1 MRFAFPRS
9 VARSNRQW
17 RVGSSL
23 LFISVAVEIPPQRD
37 PPVSTS
43 MWLPRVALLLLRF
56 SGVLLVEGFNTC
68 HSINLDAQK
77 SRRIEAVRGQILSK
91 LRIRSAPHKDEAPAG
106 GSVPAEVMLLYNSTR
121 ELLKE
126 RARLAESACERESS
140 EEDYYAKEVQ
150 RIDMLAPRADT
161 NAVQPAAPGPHH
173 RVVHFDVSGV
183 DLTNSTLFK
192 AEFRIF
198 RAPNPQARASEQR
211 VEIYQLLQPDA
222 ESTSTQRYIDSRTV
236 QPKEKGAW
244 ISVDVTETI
253 KDWVSDPENNLG
265 LKLGVHCPCCTFVPS
280 TNNIVPNKSEELEA
294 LFAGLDDEQLRQMRK
309 PGQVKGQADFST
321 KTPHLILTVLP
332 SDRAE
337 DPANKNRKKRAAA
350 TDTTTCSR
358 GSDQGCCLRSLYID
372 FRRDLNWKW
381 IHEPKG
387 YKANFCA
394 GNCPYIWS
402 ANNHYNMILPLY
414 NKLNPEASASPC
426 CVPQDLEPL
435 TIMYF
440 IGRTPRVEQLSNMVV
455 KSCKCR

>member
-1 MRFAFPRS
+1 
-9 VARSNRQW
+9 
-17 RVGSSL
+17 
-23 LFISVAVEIPPQRD
+23 
-37 PPVSTS
+37 
-43 MWLPRVALLLLRF
+43 MWLLRLALLLLGF

-91 LRIRSAPHKDEAPAG
+91 LRIRTPPDKDDEDPPS
-106 GSVPAEVMLLYNSTR
+106 GSVTPEVVLLYNSTR

-126 RARLAESACERESS
+126 RARLAESACDRESS

-150 RIDMLAPRADT
+150 RIDMLPPRTNTSESVTRFQPSAP
-161 NAVQPAAPGPHH
+161 NPHY
-173 RVVHFDVSGV
+173 REVHFDVSGV
-183 DLTNSTLFK
+183 DLTNSSLTK

-198 RAPNPQARASEQR
+198 RAPNPQAGASEQR
-211 VEIYQLLQPDA
+211 VEIYQLLKAD
-222 ESTSTQRYIDSRTV
+222 EETTSTQRYIDSRTV
-236 QPKEKGAW
+236 QPKAKGAW
-244 ISVDVTETI
+244 MSVDVTETI
-253 KDWVSDPENNLG
+253 KDWIFRS
-265 LKLGVHCPCCTFVPS
+265 
-280 TNNIVPNKSEELEA
+280 SEELEA
-294 LFAGLDDEQLRQMRK
+294 LFAGVDDELLRQMRK
-309 PGQVKGQADFST
+309 PGKVKGQADFST
-321 KTPHLILTVLP
+321 KTPHLILTMLP
-332 SDRAE
+332 SDRV
-337 DPANKNRKKRAAA
+337 DNLPKKNRKKRAAA
-350 TDTTTCSR
+350 AETTTCSR
-358 GSDQGCCLRSLYID
+358 GSEQGCCLRSLYID

-414 NKLNPEASASPC
+414 NKLNPSASASPC

>member
-1 MRFAFPRS
+1 
-9 VARSNRQW
+9 
-17 RVGSSL
+17 
-23 LFISVAVEIPPQRD
+23 
-37 PPVSTS
+37 
-43 MWLPRVALLLLRF
+43 MWLPRLALLLLLLRF
-56 SGVLLVEGFNTC
+56 SGVLLVEGINTC
-68 HSINLDAQK
+68 QSINLDKQK

-91 LRIRSAPHKDEAPAG
+91 LRIRSPPDEDDEPPPG
-106 GSVPAEVMLLYNSTR
+106 TVPPEVMLLFNSTR

-150 RIDMLAPRADT
+150 RIDMLPPRTDT
-161 NAVQPAAPGPHH
+161 NVVQSASPNPHY
-173 RVVHFDVSGV
+173 RMVHFDVSGV
-183 DLTNSTLFK
+183 DLTNSTLVK

-211 VEIYQLLQPDA
+211 VEIYQVLKPD
-222 ESTSTQRYIDSRTV
+222 EDSTSTQRYIESRTV
-236 QPKEKGAW
+236 QLKSKGGW
-244 ISVDVTETI
+244 IAVEVTETI
-253 KDWVSDPENNLG
+253 KDWVSDSENNLG

-294 LFAGLDDEQLRQMRK
+294 LFAGVDDERIRQIRK
-309 PGQVKGQADFST
+309 AGKVKGQADFST
-321 KTPHLILTVLP
+321 KTPHLILTLLP
-332 SDRAE
+332 SDRV
-337 DPANKNRKKRAAA
+337 DNPTTKNRKKRAAV
-350 TDTTTCSR
+350 TDSSTCSR
-358 GSDQGCCLRSLYID
+358 SDQGCCLRSLYID

-394 GNCPYIWS
+394 GNCPYLWS

-414 NKLNPEASASPC
+414 NKMNPEASAAPC

-455 KSCKCR
+455 KTCKCR

>member
-1 MRFAFPRS
+1 
-9 VARSNRQW
+9 
-17 RVGSSL
+17 
-23 LFISVAVEIPPQRD
+23 
-37 PPVSTS
+37 
-43 MWLPRVALLLLRF
+43 MWLPRLALLLLLLRF
-56 SGVLLVEGFNTC
+56 SGVLLVEGINTC
-68 HSINLDAQK
+68 QSINLDKQK

-91 LRIRSAPHKDEAPAG
+91 LRIRSPPDEDDEPPPG
-106 GSVPAEVMLLYNSTR
+106 TVPPEVMLLYNSTR

-150 RIDMLAPRADT
+150 RIDMLPPRTDT
-161 NAVQPAAPGPHH
+161 NVVQSASPNPHY
-173 RVVHFDVSGV
+173 RMVHFDVSGV
-183 DLTNSTLFK
+183 DLTNSTLVK

-211 VEIYQLLQPDA
+211 VEIYQVLKPD
-222 ESTSTQRYIDSRTV
+222 EDSTSTQRYIESRTV
-236 QPKEKGAW
+236 QLKSKGGW
-244 ISVDVTETI
+244 IAVEVTETI
-253 KDWVSDPENNLG
+253 KDWVSDSENNLG

-294 LFAGLDDEQLRQMRK
+294 LFAGVDDERIRQIRK
-309 PGQVKGQADFST
+309 AGKVKGQADFST
-321 KTPHLILTVLP
+321 KTPHLILTLLP
-332 SDRAE
+332 SDRV
-337 DPANKNRKKRAAA
+337 DNPTTKNRKKRAAV
-350 TDTTTCSR
+350 TDSSTCSR
-358 GSDQGCCLRSLYID
+358 GDEACGYLCGCPVSYLSSSDQGCCLRSLYID

-394 GNCPYIWS
+394 GNCPYLWS

-414 NKLNPEASASPC
+414 NKMNPEASAAPC

-455 KSCKCR
+455 KTCKCR

>member
-1 MRFAFPRS
+1 
-9 VARSNRQW
+9 
-17 RVGSSL
+17 
-23 LFISVAVEIPPQRD
+23 
-37 PPVSTS
+37 
-43 MWLPRVALLLLRF
+43 MWLPRLALVLLLRF
-56 SGVLLVEGFNTC
+56 SGVFLVEGFNTC
-68 HSINLDAQK
+68 QSINLDAQK

-91 LRIRSAPHKDEAPAG
+91 LRIRSPPDDDDDVPPPS
-106 GSVPAEVMLLYNSTR
+106 SVPPEVLLLYNSTR

-126 RARLAESACERESS
+126 RARQAESACERESS

-150 RIDMLAPRADT
+150 RIDMLPPRTDT
-161 NAVQPAAPGPHH
+161 NAVQPTAPSPHY

-183 DLTNSTLFK
+183 DLTNSTLVK

-211 VEIYQLLQPDA
+211 VELYQLLKPD
-222 ESTSTQRYIDSRTV
+222 EDSTSTQRYIDSRTV
-236 QPKEKGAW
+236 QPKAKGAW
-244 ISVDVTETI
+244 ISTEVTETV
-253 KDWVSDPENNLG
+253 KDWVSEPENNLG

-294 LFAGLDDEQLRQMRK
+294 LFAGVDDERLRQMRK
-309 PGQVKGQADFST
+309 PGQ
-321 KTPHLILTVLP
+321 
-332 SDRAE
+332 
-337 DPANKNRKKRAAA
+337 KRAAA
-350 TDTTTCSR
+350 IDTSTCSR

-394 GNCPYIWS
+394 GNCPYLWS

-414 NKLNPEASASPC
+414 NKLNPEASATPC